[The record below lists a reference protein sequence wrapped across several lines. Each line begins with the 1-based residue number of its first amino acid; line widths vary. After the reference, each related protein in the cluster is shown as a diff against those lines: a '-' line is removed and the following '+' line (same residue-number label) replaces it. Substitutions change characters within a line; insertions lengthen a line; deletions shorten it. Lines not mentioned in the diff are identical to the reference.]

1 MNSTTP
7 KTIKKNRH
15 RAGKKKRAKILK
27 AQQKALERAF
37 EEIENFVGYPLEHTP
52 LPPPVT
58 DAPPGRAISS
68 LDLFQEDTVPLENY
82 NQLTSNA
89 PEIITLSDSDHD
101 SPELEPLDPT
111 AEYHSD
117 AVAQIIIFPPE
128 N

>member
-15 RAGKKKRAKILK
+15 RAGKKKREKILK

-52 LPPPVT
+52 LPSPVT
-58 DAPPGRAISS
+58 DAPPGKAISS
-68 LDLFQEDTVPLENY
+68 IDLFQEDTVPLENY

-89 PEIITLSDSDHD
+89 PEIITLSDSDD
-101 SPELEPLDPT
+101 NPPELEPELDPT
-111 AEYHSD
+111 A
-117 AVAQIIIFPPE
+117 V
-128 N
+128 